1 MGLYG
6 KILANIKQTG
16 LIWENIGQYE
26 KRWTNTR
33 KYWPYEKAGLIQEN
47 IGQYEKSWAYTRK
60 YWLIHEK
67 TGLLREHIDQYQ
79 KAGLIRENIGQHEK
93 N

>member
-1 MGLYG
+1 MR
-6 KILANIKQTG
+6 KDG
-16 LIWENIGQYE
+16 LI
-26 KRWTNTR
+26 R
-33 KYWPYEKAGLIQEN
+33 EN